1 MTYKKF
7 GGQDLIYNTLVT
19 KPEYEFLVYSG
30 SVYRNNYISVNGNFS
45 NKINHIESGEIS
57 LHEINV
63 NRPSDSLVYSYIEK
77 DTTRYANRTISTS
90 QFDDRD
96 QFAHG
101 AQLTQS
107 YPMKAGLTRIFV
119 PSGPEFSDHS
129 FANIGSATSAAANKK
144 YIRALRNVIESRDD
158 FGYHFTYGNLG
169 TQEVNMI
176 CIPAIFYG
184 SKIDKKSIELNYYV
198 TGTLVG
204 QIQDAD
210 GNGVLVET
218 LGPRSGSAAGV
229 ALYEQ
234 GLLLLTGSWDLSEG
248 RYSDKF
254 FSSSPSAMTW
264 KSFGAGIPTVG
275 TAINSGSI
283 VSSSCEV
290 KFKGTNKIP
299 TLTMMAFA
307 EKGKFNYSN
316 NPTFLSSSATNQS
329 ISNKKMYSEIAK
341 KISNITDPKFDNF
354 EVPFKS
360 TTYISKVGIYDE
372 NKNLIAVA
380 SLATPIKKTSDR
392 DYMIKMRLDF

>member
-19 KPEYEFLVYSG
+19 KPEYNFLIYSG
-30 SVYRNNYISVNGNFS
+30 SVYRNNYIPVDGTFS
-45 NKINHIESGEIS
+45 NKINHIGSGEIS

-63 NRPSDSLVYSYIEK
+63 NRPADSLVYSYIEK

-107 YPMKAGLTRIFV
+107 YPMKAGISRIFV
-119 PSGPEFSDHS
+119 PSGAEFSDHS
-129 FANIGSATSAAANKK
+129 FENIGSAVSAAANKK
-144 YIRALRNVIESRDD
+144 YIRALKNVIESRGD
-158 FGYHFTYGNLG
+158 FGKQFTYGSLG

-176 CIPAIFYG
+176 CVPAIFYG
-184 SKIDKKSIELNYYV
+184 SKVDRKSIELNYYV

-204 QIQDAD
+204 QVKDSG
-210 GNGVLVET
+210 GNGVLIET
-218 LGPRSGSAAGV
+218 VGPRSGSAAGV
-229 ALYEQ
+229 ALYEH
-234 GLLLLTGSWDLSEG
+234 GLFLLTGSWDLSEG
-248 RYSDKF
+248 SYSDKF

-264 KSFGAGIPTVG
+264 KSFGTGISTVG
-275 TAINSGSI
+275 TAINSGSV

-316 NPTFLSSSATNQS
+316 NPTFLSSSNSSQS
-329 ISNKKMYSEIAK
+329 ISNKKMYSETAK
-341 KISNITDPKFDNF
+341 TIKNITDPKFINF
-354 EVPFKS
+354 QKPFKS

-380 SLATPIKKTSDR
+380 SLATPVKKTSDR
-392 DYMIKMRLDF
+392 DYLIKMRLDF